1 MTAAQLES
9 LLAQGEGQRLEFKE
23 DAIKPGELAQT
34 LVALAN
40 AQGGMVLVGVNDH
53 GEPVG
58 LHSYPQAY
66 DLVMT
71 AASPE
76 LCDPLIPLGK
86 IERITVSEKRQVL
99 VVPVSRSPQ
108 LHATHGRF
116 LIRRGSQNVS
126 LTTAEVAERTR
137 RLDTGGFT
145 PLRLPGGYQ
154 ALYEVLSFD
163 AILEIQDAWGETAV
177 LTRDQH
183 LRFLQDGVVGLYHQV
198 WGAGELFAD
207 YEVEP
212 GVVADRFQL
221 GARHITLISLRQIKN
236 RGDRLRLYIRRQI
249 HKGWAAPEE
258 WLEIAVDHQ
267 TRALQ
272 VRVIFPQARPPRRAF
287 LIEESTGAERE
298 LKPRRWQVDTQG
310 RTVIIW
316 QKRQPRLG
324 ETYLLR
330 WEW

>member
-1 MTAAQLES
+1 MTASQLES
-9 LLAQGEGQRLEFKE
+9 LLTQGEGQRLEFKA

-40 AQGGMVLVGVNDH
+40 AQGGLVLVGVNDA
-53 GEPVG
+53 GQPVG
-58 LHSYPQAY
+58 LHSYQQVS

-71 AASPE
+71 AASSE
-76 LCDPLIPLGK
+76 LCDPPIPLGK
-86 IERITVSEKRQVL
+86 IERIIVSEGCQVL
-99 VVPVSRSPQ
+99 VVPVPRSPQ

-145 PLRLPGGYQ
+145 PLRLAGGYQ
-154 ALYEVLSFD
+154 ALYEVLSFG
-163 AILEIQDAWGETAV
+163 ATLELQDARGESAV
-177 LTRDQH
+177 LTRDQQ

-212 GVVADRFQL
+212 GVVADRFRL
-221 GARHITLISLRQIKN
+221 GAHQITLISLRQIKN

-249 HKGWAAPEE
+249 RHGWTAPEE
-258 WLEIAVDHQ
+258 WLEIAVDHR
-267 TRALQ
+267 TRVL
-272 VRVIFPQARPPRRAF
+272 RVTLIFPKKRPPQRAF
-287 LIEESTGAERE
+287 LIEETTGAERE
-298 LKPRRWQVDTQG
+298 LRRRRWQVDSQG
-310 RTVIIW
+310 RTAIIW